1 MSGEEQRMSSAQFAM
16 RISIVMP
23 LLLPPS
29 SERPQLMLLLLL
41 LLSKLSLLL
50 LPPPPPLPRARSA
63 AETCCC
69 HATKAAETTG
79 RGAHLHGA
87 GRGIGTARTTEGAC
101 GGVGARCVGKSGDIA
116 VLDGDREGLYWT
128 GASSE
133 REGALVTR
141 TGLERPII
149 GRQNNAIYLKE

>member
-1 MSGEEQRMSSAQFAM
+1 MSSAQFAM

-29 SERPQLMLLLLL
+29 SERPLLMLL

-50 LPPPPPLPRARSA
+50 LPPPPPPPPRERSA
-63 AETCCC
+63 LATCCC

-87 GRGIGTARTTEGAC
+87 GRGIGTARTTEGAR
-101 GGVGARCVGKSGDIA
+101 GGVGMRCVSKSGDFA

-128 GASSE
+128 SASSE

-141 TGLERPII
+141 TGLERPIF
-149 GRQNNAIYLKE
+149 GARLK